1 MKESDKRNQKKEN
14 KLSSKK
20 NLQGFG
26 AREFGRSEFGI
37 QVGFGQGLGHE
48 LRSELL
54 SLSADPCYRDTNQS
68 DFQY

>member
-20 NLQGFG
+20 NPLKGFE

-54 SLSADPCYRDTNQS
+54 SLSADPCYNLSFSQ
-68 DFQY
+68 F